1 MDPFT
6 EKLLERTRARREN
19 LQKKMA
25 ERPNA
30 ANRQM
35 VKRPREPLADTNS
48 VMSEPAIDKVPQ
60 VSSKPS
66 PSKRRCS
73 EENVAGAENQEP
85 ATTRNGAPMLSDP
98 PTNRKPPV
106 GPASVR
112 PSSSL
117 EKTANRPVVQSQ
129 PGQQK
134 VPEPE
139 KVAVTPA
146 PNPPSSREVEAVPA
160 SSALQSNKEELV
172 EDSAPSAAGMKS
184 RLQRLAQQRKYWD
197 GDDTPEAVPDCT
209 PLSLMQR
216 QAEVTPAA
224 VPIVSSGAPV
234 GRRGRL
240 ANLAATIGSWE
251 DDLSHANIPNANARE
266 KPAAAVPKF
275 AVRDATV
282 ATSTKPSAA
291 GHVAASS
298 TASSRSTPS
307 SQALC
312 PPAKPGRVFDP
323 STQDADIP
331 AARPA
336 LKPVTSPQKSSIQG
350 TAFPSSPQKSSI
362 QGTALPSSP
371 QRNTIQGTA
380 LPSSPQKSSI
390 QGTAFPS
397 SPQRNTIQG
406 TALPSSPQKSTIQG
420 TAFPSSPQKS
430 SIQGTAFP
438 SSPQKSSIQGTAFP
452 SSPQKSS
459 IQGTAF
465 PSSPQKAGPSSLASV
480 PQSPMKSQALSRGLI
495 STSSPQK
502 PELRARPTTAGPSG
516 PQEIVA
522 AGAPGVKSFLE
533 RFGERCQER
542 TNQSSPAGGTPH
554 AKSPT
559 VTPSAVTPTTR
570 LLQERLRAAQAAS
583 TTTADLAQRHKLE
596 RESELAQIRSR
607 FQKGSNMWKNKDEA
621 AQTHKNANVKEQL
634 DKPVEAEVAP
644 CEPQNERAAPSTES
658 TDTPKKCTPPAGH
671 GLMVSPPTS
680 TSSPL
685 RVLSHTGEKTSYET
699 PEEEEEVV
707 KEKEMNVDQSI
718 NSAIINELFDGALE
732 QSDDYDDEEEED
744 ALNISSMSLLTPLAE
759 TVAAVVKS
767 PERRMMTSTPA
778 TSFIVESNTLDKVS
792 KPSKFQRANVMR
804 GASSDSVEAFGEDP
818 KLPYSI
824 DAYRSTRVKETEKP
838 NLKQVIVR
846 KEDVSNRVEEPRG
859 ASLFSIKQKMKILT
873 NELNLQQTVIHQ
885 ASQALNCCTDEEH
898 GKGSQ
903 VEAEAERLLLVAT
916 EKREAL
922 KAELD
927 RLKGDPTGQKKA
939 SVAPEPMSMAASKGS
954 VTLQELRL
962 PLKADFVCSI
972 ANKPESTKH
981 SFFVMIRAGAEN
993 TVATPLASTHRGLS
1007 GDTLAFPTKFTISDV
1022 SSDFGIDIEVYC
1034 LVQKRDACSDKK
1046 KKPSKSKSLWRQVHE
1061 AQDLCMS
1068 AITPKR
1074 FLAITKSG
1082 QTPVVASP
1090 GGPNAVRTSNFILVG
1105 SHKLTLS
1112 SIGKNKFPLD
1122 KIKYEARERELLSDM
1137 FSTKVPFL
1145 CPLEGHVYLTMQCE
1159 VGSKVEEKGFLT
1171 MFEDVSGFGAWHRRW
1186 CVLSG
1191 YCISYW
1197 TYPDDEKRKNPIGRI
1212 NLANCTSKKVE
1223 PANREFCARPNTFEL
1238 ITVRPQRE
1246 DDKETLVSQCKN
1258 TMCVTKNW
1266 LSADTKDERNLWM
1279 KKVNQIV
1286 VDLRMWQP
1294 DASYRPL

>member
-19 LQKKMA
+19 LQKKIA

-48 VMSEPAIDKVPQ
+48 VISEPAIDKVPQ

-85 ATTRNGAPMLSDP
+85 AMTRAVAPMLSDP
-98 PTNRKPPV
+98 PTDRKPPV
-106 GPASVR
+106 GPAGVR

-117 EKTANRPVVQSQ
+117 EKTANRPVVRSQ
-129 PGQQK
+129 PVQQAA
-134 VPEPE
+134 PEPE
-139 KVAVTPA
+139 KMAVTLA

-160 SSALQSNKEELV
+160 SSALQRNKEELV

-184 RLQRLAQQRKYWD
+184 RLQRLAEQRKYWD
-197 GDDTPEAVPDCT
+197 GDDTPETVPDCT
-209 PLSLMQR
+209 PMSLLQR
-216 QAEVTPAA
+216 QAEVTPAV
-224 VPIVSSGAPV
+224 VPTVSSGTPV

-251 DDLSHANIPNANARE
+251 DDLSHANIPNEDAKE
-266 KPAAAVPKF
+266 KPSTAVPKF

-282 ATSTKPSAA
+282 AASTKPSAA
-291 GHVAASS
+291 GLHVAASS

-307 SQALC
+307 SQQALFS
-312 PPAKPGRVFDP
+312 PAKPGRVFHQSP
-323 STQDADIP
+323 QDADIP

-336 LKPVTSPQKSSIQG
+336 LKPAT
-350 TAFPSSPQKSSI
+350 
-362 QGTALPSSP
+362 
-371 QRNTIQGTA
+371 
-380 LPSSPQKSSI
+380 
-390 QGTAFPS
+390 
-397 SPQRNTIQG
+397 
-406 TALPSSPQKSTIQG
+406 
-420 TAFPSSPQKS
+420 
-430 SIQGTAFP
+430 
-438 SSPQKSSIQGTAFP
+438 
-452 SSPQKSS
+452 SPQKSS

-465 PSSPQKAGPSSLASV
+465 PSSPQKAGPSSSASV
-480 PQSPMKSQALSRGLI
+480 PQSPLKSQALSRGLI
-495 STSSPQK
+495 PTSSPQK
-502 PELRARPTTAGPSG
+502 PELRARPTTSGPSG
-516 PQEIVA
+516 PQEMAA

-542 TNQSSPAGGTPH
+542 TNQSSPAGCTTH

-559 VTPSAVTPTTR
+559 VTPSAVTPNTR
-570 LLQERLRAAQAAS
+570 LVQERLRAAQAAS
-583 TTTADLAQRHKLE
+583 TTTAELAQRQKLE

-607 FQKGSNMWKNKDEA
+607 FQKGNNMWKNKDEA
-621 AQTHKNANVKEQL
+621 AETNKNADIKL

-644 CEPQNERAAPSTES
+644 CEPQGEPTEPSTES
-658 TDTPKKCTPPAGH
+658 TDTPTKCTPPA
-671 GLMVSPPTS
+671 S

-685 RVLSHTGEKTSYET
+685 RVVGHTVEKTSDET

-707 KEKEMNVDQSI
+707 VKEREMNVDQSI
-718 NSAIINELFDGALE
+718 NSAVINELFDGVLE
-732 QSDDYDDEEEED
+732 QSDDDDDDDEED

-778 TSFIVESNTLDKVS
+778 SSFILKSNTPDNVS
-792 KPSKFQRANVMR
+792 RPSKFQRANAMR
-804 GASSDSVEAFGEDP
+804 AASTDGEDP

-824 DAYRSTRVKETEKP
+824 DAYRSIRVKETERP
-838 NLKQVIVR
+838 NIKQVIVR
-846 KEDVSNRVEEPRG
+846 KEDVSHRAEEPRG
-859 ASLFSIKQKMKILT
+859 TSLFSIKQKMKILT

-922 KAELD
+922 KVELD
-927 RLKGDPTGQKKA
+927 RLKGDPTSQKKA

-1022 SSDFGIDIEVYC
+1022 SSDFVIDIEVYC
-1034 LVQKRDACSDKK
+1034 LVQKRDVCSDKK
-1046 KKPSKSKSLWRQVHE
+1046 KKPSKSKRIWRQVHE

-1112 SIGKNKFPLD
+1112 SIGKNKFPLE

-1137 FSTKVPFL
+1137 FHTKVPFL

-1266 LSADTKDERNLWM
+1266 LCADTKDERNLWM
-1279 KKVNQIV
+1279 KKLNQIV

-1294 DASYRPL
+1294 DACYRPL

>member
-19 LQKKMA
+19 LQKKIA

-48 VMSEPAIDKVPQ
+48 VISEPAIDKVPQ

-85 ATTRNGAPMLSDP
+85 AMTRAVAPMLSDP
-98 PTNRKPPV
+98 PTDRKPPV
-106 GPASVR
+106 GPAGVR

-117 EKTANRPVVQSQ
+117 EKTANRPVVRSQ
-129 PGQQK
+129 PVQQAA
-134 VPEPE
+134 PEPE
-139 KVAVTPA
+139 KMAVTLA

-160 SSALQSNKEELV
+160 SSALQRNKEELV

-184 RLQRLAQQRKYWD
+184 RLQRLAEQRKYWD
-197 GDDTPEAVPDCT
+197 GDDTPETVPDCT
-209 PLSLMQR
+209 PMSLLQR
-216 QAEVTPAA
+216 QAEVTPAV
-224 VPIVSSGAPV
+224 VPTVSSGTPV

-251 DDLSHANIPNANARE
+251 DDLSHANIPNEDAKE
-266 KPAAAVPKF
+266 KPSTAVPKF

-282 ATSTKPSAA
+282 AASTKPSAA
-291 GHVAASS
+291 GLHVAASS

-307 SQALC
+307 SQQALFS
-312 PPAKPGRVFDP
+312 PAKPGRVFHQSP
-323 STQDADIP
+323 QDADIP

-336 LKPVTSPQKSSIQG
+336 LKPAT
-350 TAFPSSPQKSSI
+350 
-362 QGTALPSSP
+362 
-371 QRNTIQGTA
+371 
-380 LPSSPQKSSI
+380 
-390 QGTAFPS
+390 
-397 SPQRNTIQG
+397 
-406 TALPSSPQKSTIQG
+406 
-420 TAFPSSPQKS
+420 
-430 SIQGTAFP
+430 
-438 SSPQKSSIQGTAFP
+438 
-452 SSPQKSS
+452 SPQKSS

-465 PSSPQKAGPSSLASV
+465 PSSPQKAGPSSSASV
-480 PQSPMKSQALSRGLI
+480 PQSPLKSQALSRGLI
-495 STSSPQK
+495 PTSSPQK
-502 PELRARPTTAGPSG
+502 PELRARPTTSGPSG
-516 PQEIVA
+516 PQEMAA

-542 TNQSSPAGGTPH
+542 TNQSSPAGCTTH

-559 VTPSAVTPTTR
+559 VTPSAVTPNTR
-570 LLQERLRAAQAAS
+570 LVQERLRAAQAAS
-583 TTTADLAQRHKLE
+583 TTTAELAQRQKLE

-607 FQKGSNMWKNKDEA
+607 FQKGNNMWKNKDEA
-621 AQTHKNANVKEQL
+621 AETNKNADIKL

-644 CEPQNERAAPSTES
+644 CEPQGEPTEPSTES
-658 TDTPKKCTPPAGH
+658 TDTPTKCTPPAGY
-671 GLMVSPPTS
+671 GLMVSPPAS

-685 RVLSHTGEKTSYET
+685 RVVGHTVEKTSDET

-707 KEKEMNVDQSI
+707 VKEREMNVDQSI
-718 NSAIINELFDGALE
+718 NSAVINELFDGVLE
-732 QSDDYDDEEEED
+732 QSDDDDDDDEED

-778 TSFIVESNTLDKVS
+778 SSFILKSNTPDNVS
-792 KPSKFQRANVMR
+792 RPSKFQRANAMR
-804 GASSDSVEAFGEDP
+804 AASTDGEDP

-824 DAYRSTRVKETEKP
+824 DAYRSIRVKETERP
-838 NLKQVIVR
+838 NIKQVIVR
-846 KEDVSNRVEEPRG
+846 KEDVSHRAEEPRG
-859 ASLFSIKQKMKILT
+859 TSLFSIKQKMKILT

-922 KAELD
+922 KVELD
-927 RLKGDPTGQKKA
+927 RLKGDPTSQKKA

-1022 SSDFGIDIEVYC
+1022 SSDFVIDIEVYC
-1034 LVQKRDACSDKK
+1034 LVQKRDVCSDKK
-1046 KKPSKSKSLWRQVHE
+1046 KKPSKSKRIWRQVHE

-1112 SIGKNKFPLD
+1112 SIGKNKFPL
-1122 KIKYEARERELLSDM
+1122 E
-1137 FSTKVPFL
+1137 KVPFL

-1266 LSADTKDERNLWM
+1266 LCADTKDERNLWM
-1279 KKVNQIV
+1279 KKLNQIV

-1294 DASYRPL
+1294 DACYRPL